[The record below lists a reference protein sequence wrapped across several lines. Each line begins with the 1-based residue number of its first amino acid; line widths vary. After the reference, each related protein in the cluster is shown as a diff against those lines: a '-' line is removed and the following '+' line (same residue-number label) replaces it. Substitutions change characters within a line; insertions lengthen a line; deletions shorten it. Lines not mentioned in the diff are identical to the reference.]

1 MGATDMNKTNTKSR
15 RDFLKKLSVG
25 VGSASLLATTGKL
38 QLIQAA
44 MAAGTDYRTLAD
56 HKSLVCI
63 FLLGGN
69 DAFNMMIP
77 YEQSAYNQYKNSRAS
92 LALPRNSLLPLKGNE
107 QAFHSS
113 MTGLQKLYND
123 DNLAIQTNVGA
134 VIEPT
139 SRTSYNNESV
149 LLPPDLFSHSHQ
161 QEFWETGTTAKNSVH
176 PPGWGGRMID
186 LLITANSNPTEPAL
200 FSLAGNSV
208 WQRGLKPLDFVLNS
222 NTGVK
227 QIEAFVEN
235 TWPRWK
241 SSRISAWKKIQQ
253 MSTNSPLVRQM
264 NNKYTS
270 TEERI
275 NVLIGEIAR
284 AQEITTPYPENNDLG
299 QQLKMAAKM
308 ISIRQNL
315 GMKRQIFF
323 IGVNGWDTHSNQLGD
338 HEERLRTLSD
348 AMASFYNTTVEL
360 GVENSVTTFT
370 ASEFGRTLSTNGD
383 GSDHAWASHQ
393 LIMGGAVKGGQIH
406 GDPINFSID
415 GPDDAEDTGRFVP
428 KYSVDQ
434 YGATLAQWMGMTDSD
449 MHEIF
454 PNLKNFNNTNL
465 GFMTT

>member
-1 MGATDMNKTNTKSR
+1 MNKTKTKSR

-38 QLIQAA
+38 QLMQAA
-44 MAAGTDYRTLAD
+44 MAADTDYSNLPD

-69 DAFNMMIP
+69 DAFNMMVP
-77 YEQSAYNQYKNSRAS
+77 YEQGAYNQYKNARTS
-92 LALPRNSLLPLKGNE
+92 LAIPRNSLLPLKGNK
-107 QAFHSS
+107 QAFHPSLP
-113 MTGLQKLYND
+113 GLQKLYND
-123 DNLAIQTNVGA
+123 DNLAIQTHVGA
-134 VIEPT
+134 IIEPT
-139 SRTSYNNESV
+139 SRTSYNNDSV

-161 QEFWETGTTAKNSVH
+161 QEFWETGTTAKNSIH

-186 LLITANSNPTEPAL
+186 LLITANSNPSEPAL

-208 WQRGLKPLDFVLNS
+208 WQRGLKPLDFVLNPNS
-222 NTGVK
+222 GVK
-227 QIEAFVEN
+227 QIEAFVED

-241 SSRISAWKKIQQ
+241 NSRIDAWKKIKQ
-253 MSTNSPLVRQM
+253 MNSTSPLAQHM
-264 NNKYTS
+264 NNKYSS

-275 NVLIGEIAR
+275 NSLIGEIAQ
-284 AQEITTPYPENNDLG
+284 AQQITTPYPENNNLG
-299 QQLKMAAKM
+299 SQLKMAAKM

-323 IGVNGWDTHSNQLGD
+323 IGIDGWDTHSNQLGD
-338 HEERLRTLSD
+338 HESRLKILND
-348 AMASFYNTTVEL
+348 AMLSFYNTTVEL
-360 GVENSVTTFT
+360 GVEDSVTTFT
-370 ASEFGRTLSTNGD
+370 ASEFGRTLSNNGD

-406 GDPINFSID
+406 GNSIDFSID